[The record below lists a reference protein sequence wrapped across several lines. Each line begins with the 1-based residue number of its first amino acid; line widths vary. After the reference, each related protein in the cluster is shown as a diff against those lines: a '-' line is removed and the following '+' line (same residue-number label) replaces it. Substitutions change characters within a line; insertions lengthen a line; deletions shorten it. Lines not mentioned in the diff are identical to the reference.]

1 MSLLLVPRLVASITA
16 TCVLSAASAAQC
28 LVTTD
33 VTVDGERNPFLAGQ
47 PDGTQVHGDVAPD
60 QSPLQLPLGLVGDE
74 LIRFAGVGGLVSHTA
89 ASGQPGSSGPDGDD
103 TLILDVPAAL
113 GLAGLRMPAGALLGV
128 FLSDTTN
135 TGTAP
140 GALDFTTAPSRDF
153 DRLSPAL
160 FQPFFVGNGLR
171 EDGTTLQEFEVPAGA
186 TRLFLGIAD
195 TDGWASN
202 GGAFDAT
209 VEQEVADITEYCTAK
224 VTSEGCLPT
233 IGYTGYPTLTGTHA
247 FDVVCGEITPGK
259 RGTLFYGRAVYNV
272 PFQGG
277 YLCTNV
283 LIKRTPIV
291 KSPPSAS
298 GLSCS
303 SSFSFDFNAWILSG
317 NDPTLVPGETIYAQW
332 WMRDSGAWS
341 STGLSDAIEIQLCQ

>member
-1 MSLLLVPRLVASITA
+1 MSLVLVPRLIAQVAAI
-16 TCVLSAASAAQC
+16 CVLSAASAAQC
-28 LVTTD
+28 IVTTD

-47 PDGTQVHGDVAPD
+47 PDGTQILGDVAPD

-74 LIRFAGVGGLVSHTA
+74 LIRFAGVGGLVAHTSA
-89 ASGQPGSSGPDGDD
+89 GGQPLQSGPDGDD
-103 TLILDVPAAL
+103 TLILNVSAEL
-113 GLAGLRMPAGALLGV
+113 GIAGLRMPAGALLGV
-128 FLSDTTN
+128 FLPDTTN
-135 TGTAP
+135 TGSAP
-140 GALDFTTAPSRDF
+140 GALDFTTPSSRDF

-160 FQPFFVGNGLR
+160 FEPFFIGDGLR
-171 EDGTTLQEFEVPAGA
+171 IDGSTVQEFEVPAGA

-195 TDGWASN
+195 PDAWASN

-209 VEQEVADITEYCTAK
+209 VEQEVADITQYCTAK
-224 VTSEGCLPT
+224 LSSKGCLPQ
-233 IGYTGYPTLTGTHA
+233 IGYSGYPALDGGHA
-247 FDVVCGEITPGK
+247 FDVFCSQVSPGQ

-283 LIKRTPIV
+283 LLKRTPIV
-291 KSPPSAS
+291 QAPPGS
-298 GLSCS
+298 GPCS
-303 SSFSFDFNAWILSG
+303 SSISFDFNAWILSG
-317 NDPTLVPGETIYAQW
+317 NDPTLIPGETIYAQW